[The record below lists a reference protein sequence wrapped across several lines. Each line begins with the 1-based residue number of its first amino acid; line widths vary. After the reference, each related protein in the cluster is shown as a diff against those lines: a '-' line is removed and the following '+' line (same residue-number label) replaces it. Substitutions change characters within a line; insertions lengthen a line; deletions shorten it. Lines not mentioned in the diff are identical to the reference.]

1 MQNSGPF
8 LQDKVGLVVGVANA
22 NSIAYGCAKAMH
34 EAGAELVLSF
44 GSPKSKPYIQPLMS
58 GLDDPD
64 LLLCDVR
71 DEVQLEALFQHV
83 REKWGR
89 LDFLVHSIAY
99 CPAEDLHGRVTDCS
113 RTGFQTAMD
122 ISCYSFIRMAHLA
135 EPLMKDG
142 GTLLTMSYYGAEKV
156 VRNYNIMGPVKAA
169 LECSVRYLADELGPQ
184 GIRVHALSPGPIK
197 TRAASGIDRFEALLN
212 DAAERS
218 PVRHLVTI
226 DDVGAVAA
234 CLVSDAA
241 RALTGHTAY
250 VDGGYH
256 ILG

>member
-8 LQDKVGLVVGVANA
+8 LQGKVGLVVGVANA

-44 GSPKSKPYIQPLMS
+44 GSTKSRPYIQPLLS
-58 GLDDPD
+58 DLGNPD

-71 DEVQLEALFQHV
+71 DEVQLEALFQHI

-99 CPAEDLHGRVTDCS
+99 CPGEDLHGRVTDCS
-113 RTGFQTAMD
+113 RAGFQTAMD

-142 GTLLTMSYYGAEKV
+142 GTLLAMSYYGAQKV

-212 DAAERS
+212 DAAERA
-218 PVRHLVTI
+218 PVRRHVTI

>member
-1 MQNSGPF
+1 MLDSVPF
-8 LQDKVGLVVGVANA
+8 LQGKKGLVVGVANA
-22 NSIAYGCAKAMH
+22 NSIAYGCAKALH
-34 EAGAELVLSF
+34 EAGAKLVLSY
-44 GSPKSKPYIQPLMS
+44 GTAKSKPYIRPLLADL
-58 GLDDPD
+58 GDPD

-71 DEVQLEALFQHV
+71 DDAQLGTLFQHL
-83 REKWGR
+83 REKWGQ

-99 CPAEDLHGRVTDCS
+99 CPADDLQGRVTDCS
-113 RTGFQTAMD
+113 RAGFKTAMD

-156 VRNYNIMGPVKAA
+156 IANYNIMGPVKAA
-169 LECSVRYLADELGPQ
+169 LECSVRYLAEELGPQ

-197 TRAASGIDRFEALLN
+197 TRASGGIDRFEALLN
-212 DAAERS
+212 ESAERA
-218 PVRHLVTI
+218 PVRHHVTI
-226 DDVGAVAA
+226 EDVGTMAA

-250 VDGGYH
+250 VDAGYH
-256 ILG
+256 VLG